1 MKCNGSL
8 LLLALAGIGSH
19 ANASTASLAA
29 EQSIVS
35 TWGNDAERFQDL
47 EVLGVVA
54 HRSLDTDCDGVVPLA
69 EMASVQG
76 LSPDE
81 PRAEARLHT
90 FDPNGDG
97 HVAPAE
103 LAAGIRAGAS
113 EQVDIT
119 MLTDANEDGELSLK
133 EHALGFPDHE
143 GKPDANGFTPRQL
156 QSFGFLDQ
164 DGNGKVT
171 REEITVRH
179 EATFLLIFWARIVSH
194 HMERIDTDGDG
205 LLRIDEFAEGFGYES
220 GADLPSEQS
229 AWYEIVASRH
239 QGENAI
245 SLRVFRIQLLQDRP
259 VSSRLSME
267 RPILALL
274 FPACQP
280 ADSIG
285 DHP

>member
-8 LLLALAGIGSH
+8 LLLALTGIGSH

-29 EQSIVS
+29 QQSSVS
-35 TWGNDAERFQDL
+35 TWGNNAERFRDL
-47 EVLGVVA
+47 EVFGIVA
-54 HRSLDTDCDGVVPLA
+54 HRSLDTDCDGVVPLD
-69 EMASVQG
+69 ELASVQG
-76 LSPDE
+76 MSREE
-81 PRAEARLHT
+81 PRAEARLRT
-90 FDPNGDG
+90 FDSDDDG
-97 HVAPAE
+97 HVTPAE
-103 LAAGIRAGAS
+103 IAAGIRAGAR

-119 MLTDANEDGELSLK
+119 MLADVNDDGELSLK
-133 EHALGFPDHE
+133 EHALGFPDQE
-143 GKPDANGFTPRQL
+143 GPRQI
-156 QSFGFLDQ
+156 QSFEFLDQ
-164 DGNGKVT
+164 DDSGSVT
-171 REEITVRH
+171 REEVTFRH

-194 HMERIDTDGDG
+194 HMERIDSDGDG
-205 LLRIDEFAEGFGYES
+205 LLRIDEFAQGLGYDS

-229 AWYEIVASRH
+229 AWYDIVASRH
-239 QGENAI
+239 QGESAI
-245 SLRVFRIQLLQDRP
+245 SLQVFRIQFLQNRP